1 MLEWRDVLLGSACNR
16 LVNKSQSGDM
26 LGSVKIIDTEDE
38 KNDKRKEVNS
48 NKHGRKRDGRPEGL
62 RKSSSKH
69 THSSQAASLTGG
81 QKEEHVRPDGP
92 MLQREDWMTKPMAS
106 RRERNLLSE
115 EKCPEDTQEK
125 EKRDRFVDPSA
136 IVQNK
141 TFTVG
146 DGGASWRMKAL
157 KRAQVQAQIEGKSLT
172 DVVGERWSSVSDLAN
187 SADKAAPANAHHR
200 SKIERR
206 GDSYLSKG
214 KMRRPTGN
222 GQKSSR
228 SDRTHT
234 HQRHSVRDEYSR
246 LVQSTAREIN
256 GYKNDGSFMEM
267 FTKKEVES
275 EKRPP
280 DLQDDHLGRNGEDSV
295 PIVSGN
301 TFQNAN
307 YYTTAIGFAGD
318 ASNNNNISA
327 AAMLRAKLSGKA
339 VGPAQN
345 LPNRSSGEVVLP
357 MVDSKGR
364 AAPGAFG
371 RESTSKIHETHRPQK
386 RVNRY
391 EDGQKARYFDTDD
404 TTDLDTMVKRSKHG
418 LEDNMDDIIARNIAK
433 RSHFKDSDINADDEY
448 DFDAGVEFLESH
460 KASKQSRR
468 LGNASEEMARKEK
481 QRQVRDYQKMSKAL
495 GACKLCLS
503 SPSRPA
509 FLAISMGT
517 SAYLAL
523 PDKGRLAPGHCCII
537 PSEHLASSR
546 LADETTWEEMRNF
559 KKCVLQMF
567 ADKGQDCIFFETALK
582 LDGHTSHTCVE
593 CIPVHPKI
601 SAKAPMYF
609 KKAIDD
615 ATADWSQHAAKR
627 CIETES
633 RHLQKKIPANF
644 PYVHIEFGLTS
655 GFVHVIDNPKEFDPM
670 FARRVLVGLLGLPE
684 EDMHRRISK
693 EGESVQR
700 QWAEE
705 FKKAY
710 KPYDWVSQLT

>member
-1 MLEWRDVLLGSACNR
+1 
-16 LVNKSQSGDM
+16 M

-38 KNDKRKEVNS
+38 KVDKRRDKKS
-48 NKHGRKRDGRPEGL
+48 NKHRSNRDERTDALG
-62 RKSSSKH
+62 KSVSKQA
-69 THSSQAASLTGG
+69 HSKEAASLTGG
-81 QKEEHVRPDGP
+81 DKEEYVQPNGP
-92 MLQREDWMTKPMAS
+92 VLQREDWMTKPMAS
-106 RRERNLLSE
+106 RREKNMLSE
-115 EKCPEDTQEK
+115 EKCSADTEKK
-125 EKRDRFVDPSA
+125 EKIDRYVDPRA

-187 SADKAAPANAHHR
+187 SADRAAPANAHYR
-200 SKIERR
+200 SKLERR

-214 KMRRPTGN
+214 KMRRPAGN
-222 GQKSSR
+222 GSKSSR
-228 SDRTHT
+228 SERSSHKG
-234 HQRHSVRDEYSR
+234 HSVRGEYSQ
-246 LVQSTAREIN
+246 LVQETAREIN
-256 GYKNDGSFMEM
+256 SYKNDGSFMEN
-267 FTKKEVES
+267 FARKEVES

-280 DLQDDHLGRNGEDSV
+280 DLQEYQLGKSGGEAV
-295 PIVSGN
+295 PFLSSESRQTVNQQTAAKELIEDTGN
-301 TFQNAN
+301 Q
-307 YYTTAIGFAGD
+307 
-318 ASNNNNISA
+318 NNISA

-339 VGPAQN
+339 TGPSQN
-345 LPNRSSGEVVLP
+345 VPNRPSSEVILP

-371 RESTSKIHETHRPQK
+371 RESTSKIHGTHRPQK

-391 EDGQKARYFDTDD
+391 EDGQKTRYFDIDD

-418 LEDNMDDIIARNIAK
+418 LEDNMDEIIARNIAK
-433 RSHFKDSDINADDEY
+433 RSHYKGSEMNVEDEY

-509 FLAISMGT
+509 FLAISVGT

-523 PDKGRLAPGHCCII
+523 PDKGRLVPGHCCII

-582 LDGHTSHTCVE
+582 VDGHASHTCVE
-593 CIPVHPKI
+593 CIPLNPKI
-601 SAKAPMYF
+601 AAKAPMYF

-633 RHLQKKIPANF
+633 RHLQKKIPPNF

-655 GFVHVIDNPKEFDPM
+655 GFVHVIDDPKEFDPM

-700 QWAEE
+700 QWADE
-705 FKKAY
+705 FRKLY
-710 KPYDWVSQLT
+710 TPYDWVSQLT